1 MEEKLHNEVGGIA
14 QQPLFGQCLPKIVG
28 SEAKQMV
35 LLVIAEHIGQRH
47 EIGIARGQE
56 ND

>member
-47 EIGIARGQE
+47 EIGIACGQE
-56 ND
+56 NN